1 MKRLITLLAAASL
14 AACAAERNTYPEG
27 IPESY
32 HAPLDEALSSSPRR
46 EALDSLLRALPAER
60 REGAAF
66 LVANMPRGDRD
77 TMSLALRDL
86 SRALY
91 GAHVDILHAAAAR
104 AAHLHGRSCAA
115 ICGLVCRRGRARRAD
130 VLPDTVRPQRI
141 DPLPHRRA

>member
-77 TMSLALRDL
+77 TMSLALLAENIDL
-86 SRALY
+86 AY
-91 GAHVDILHAAAAR
+91 
-104 AAHLHGRSCAA
+104 
-115 ICGLVCRRGRARRAD
+115 RARER
-130 VLPDTVRPQRI
+130 
-141 DPLPHRRA
+141 